1 MSDELKPTED
11 TGATDSG
18 DAQPGAYGPHE
29 RTAYPAQ
36 GGVYTRWIGPFP
48 HTVTVSGPGPDAA
61 YWQAQAAT
69 AIRAAEA
76 SAAEVDRL
84 CGQLAQTQAERDAA
98 LAQLASV
105 RAQLARVSSTLADER
120 RARAVQ
126 RGR

>member
-1 MSDELKPTED
+1 MSEERKPTED
-11 TGATDSG
+11 TGAQ
-18 DAQPGAYGPHE
+18 A
-29 RTAYPAQ
+29 
-36 GGVYTRWIGPFP
+36 V
-48 HTVTVSGPGPDAA
+48 A

-84 CGQLAQTQAERDAA
+84 GGQLAQTQAERDTA

-120 RARAVQ
+120 RRAAVQ
-126 RGR
+126 RR